1 MHNRILILLS
11 LILLIILTVVSCIN
25 VANSKTTTDK
35 IIEINYNHLTKD
47 TRKQID
53 CLADNVYHEAGYEP
67 EQGRMAV
74 AFVTLNRVQDP
85 RFPKDIC
92 SVVKQKNNYTCQFTW
107 MCENKVTNRQKEQYE
122 LSREAALYVYV
133 NYEKLKDITKGAL
146 YYHADYVNPKWKLQ
160 KTVTIGRHIFY
171 KERGITNE
179 KTKLAAERDG
189 GRSAFILLADGRN

>member
-1 MHNRILILLS
+1 MHNRILILFS

-25 VANSKTTTDK
+25 VANSKPTNR
-35 IIEINYNHLTKD
+35 ILEISYNQLTKE
-47 TRKQID
+47 TQKEID
-53 CLADNVYHEAGYEP
+53 CLADNVYHEAGYETQ
-67 EQGRMAV
+67 QGRMAV

-92 SVVKQKNNYTCQFTW
+92 GVVKQKTNYTCQFTW
-107 MCENKVTNRQKEQYE
+107 ICEHKITDRQKQQYE
-122 LSREAALYVYV
+122 LSREAALYVYA

-171 KERGITNE
+171 TERGIRHE
-179 KTKLAAERDG
+179 ETKPAIERNR
-189 GRSAFILLADGRN
+189 GRPTFILLADGRD

>member
-11 LILLIILTVVSCIN
+11 LILLISLTLVSCLQI
-25 VANSKTTTDK
+25 ANSKPTTNR
-35 IIEINYNHLTKD
+35 ILEISYNQLTKE
-47 TRKQID
+47 TRKELD
-53 CLADNVYHEAGYEP
+53 CLADNIYHEAGYET

-92 SVVKQKNNYTCQFTW
+92 GVVKQKTNYTCQFTW
-107 MCENKVTNRQKEQYE
+107 ICENKVTDRQKQQYE
-122 LSREAALYVYV
+122 LSREAALYVYA

-171 KERGITNE
+171 REKGITHE
-179 KTKLAAERDG
+179 ETKLAVERDR
-189 GRSAFILLADGRN
+189 GRPAFILLADGRN